1 MPNFNQVTLAGHLS
15 RDVEMVSTR
24 SGFSIANVGIAV
36 NDRVKKDDQWVDESS
51 FFELKLFGKTAE
63 FANEY
68 TRKGDAVLVTGR
80 LKQETWEKDGK
91 KNSKV
96 VVIADKYQSLSS
108 RKNTKS
114 ESKSDDDKGGDP
126 F

>member
-1 MPNFNQVTLAGHLS
+1 MPNFNQVTLVGHLS

-68 TRKGDAVLVTGR
+68 TGKGDAVLVTGR

-114 ESKSDDDKGGDP
+114 DSKSDDDNGGDP

>member
-1 MPNFNQVTLAGHLS
+1 MPNFNQETLAGQLS
-15 RDVEMVSTR
+15 RDVEKVSTR

>member
-1 MPNFNQVTLAGHLS
+1 
-15 RDVEMVSTR
+15 MVSTR